1 MLPTL
6 LTVVSYKYTAAL
18 LLCSSKE
25 TFFASLSNASEQL
38 GLIIQGV
45 SLHTPYVQNWKQSFM
60 SISNNKRRLISFLLI
75 FLQYSGLI
83 SYFAERAK
91 NTVKA
96 MDPTNELEYLRVTSK
111 RHEILVA
118 PDNDFVLIVMQ
129 NPGE

>member
-1 MLPTL
+1 MVLHSYLPFNY
-6 LTVVSYKYTAAL
+6 VIEDSESCRIYY
-18 LLCSSKE
+18 
-25 TFFASLSNASEQL
+25 LS
-38 GLIIQGV
+38 
-45 SLHTPYVQNWKQSFM
+45 F
-60 SISNNKRRLISFLLI
+60 
-75 FLQYSGLI
+75 QYSGLI

-91 NTVKA
+91 ATVKA